1 MAGTSGIKAG
11 KAYVEITTNDA
22 KLQAGLKKAQAKLG
36 AWGSALTGLGTQI
49 AAMGAVGV
57 TAITANLAVFSK
69 QGDALQKMALR
80 TGISVEALSE
90 LQFAAQQSG
99 SSIEALEKGV
109 RRMQQGI
116 TDAGN
121 GTGEAKDAF
130 KALGIEIAT
139 LASLSPEQQFIAIAG
154 ELAKIDNASTRAA
167 LAMDV
172 FGRAGTELIPLLA
185 DGTAGIEALRE
196 RARALGITMS
206 TDAANAAAEF
216 TDRFAELKNQLAKVA
231 FQIGA
236 AVGPAIS
243 QLITRVQ
250 SILKSV
256 IDWTRANSEAIMSA
270 LKIAAAVTAAGGAIV
285 ALGLTIK
292 AAAASIGILLGA
304 IAAMKAAVA
313 AVGSVL
319 AIAASPL
326 ALVTAGVVGLGVA
339 FFDLGGI
346 ASQVGQYLS
355 DVFKEL
361 KNRATAAF
369 DGIKAAMA
377 GGDIALAAKILWLA
391 IKAEWMRGVEA
402 LTGVW
407 VGFRDG
413 FIDTWSSAVQFFAEA
428 FITGIGLIKIAWAD
442 FAAFF
447 QNVWNSASTSVGNFI
462 DDWRTNIADGGV
474 ELINMLGLIDDA
486 ERNTRLQLSGQ
497 ANQKQK
503 DDRNAAAADTR
514 AQIARDAEAARQAA
528 VGQVQ
533 GQLGLLDQEA
543 KAGRDQRARAAQE
556 TANRASAELAKAQK
570 ELADA
575 IATAQANEGNNPTLP
590 AAPARRAAAA
600 AMEDGAAATVQA
612 RATTT
617 GTFSARAAEAIGGT
631 KPVVDAVKFNGQL
644 LERIHRALMDQ
655 VGGLA

>member
-1 MAGTSGIKAG
+1 MSTAGVKAG
-11 KAYVEITTNDA
+11 KAYVEIGTDN
-22 KLQAGLKKAQAKLG
+22 KKFEAGLKRAQAKLRM
-36 AWGSALTGLGTQI
+36 WGSTLQSLGTQI
-49 AAMGAVGV
+49 AGVGAAG
-57 TAITANLAVFSK
+57 TAAITANLATFSK
-69 QGDALQKMALR
+69 HGDQLEKMALR

-90 LQFAAQQSG
+90 LQYAAGQSG

-116 TDAGN
+116 TEAAT
-121 GTGEAKDAF
+121 GTGAAKDAF
-130 KALGIEIAT
+130 AELGIEVAA
-139 LASLSPEQQFIAIAG
+139 LARLSPEQQFLKITG
-154 ELAKIDNASTRAA
+154 QLADVEDATKKAA
-167 LAMDV
+167 LAMDIY
-172 FGRAGTELIPLLA
+172 GRAGTELLPMLA
-185 DGTAGIEALRE
+185 DGNAGIEALR
-196 RARALGITMS
+196 ARAKALGLTMS
-206 TDAANAAAEF
+206 TQAAKSAAIFGDNLADVLNQAKQVSFEIGNA
-216 TDRFAELKNQLAKVA
+216 VA
-231 FQIGA
+231 
-236 AVGPAIS
+236 PAI
-243 QLITRVQ
+243 QALIVRVQ

-256 IDWTRANSEAIMSA
+256 IDWTRANSEVILSA

-285 ALGLTIK
+285 AIGLTIK

-313 AVGSVL
+313 AVGSIL

-361 KNRATAAF
+361 KIRATAAF

-447 QNVWNSASTSVGNFI
+447 QNVWNSASNSVGNFI